1 MLQSDILPTFPDTP
15 PSFDL
20 IPDAKPIE
28 YPAWC
33 QTMRRAVTC
42 TNRFPNA
49 GWHWKPVYKF
59 GSDEK
64 MALAPGV
71 EFKGKNQTFRE
82 TWNIF
87 GSSLFVA
94 NGQAFPGELVRGLE
108 PEREREREK
117 GVGQV
122 WGTG

>member
-28 YPAWC
+28 YRAWC
-33 QTMRRAVTC
+33 QTMSSIEPWLVQTDRRMLVDSE
-42 TNRFPNA
+42 R
-49 GWHWKPVYKF
+49 VYKF
-59 GSDEK
+59 GLDEK

-87 GSSLFVA
+87 GPSLFVA
-94 NGQAFPGELVRGLE
+94 NGQAFPGEPVRELE
-108 PEREREREK
+108 WERERQ
-117 GVGQV
+117 VGAGWG